1 MNRQI
6 KTIIISLLIC
16 LIFSGCQG
24 SVSQNSID
32 KVVDDIKSE
41 AVKKLKKAFV
51 KEVEEFLATDD
62 LSAALGISSDDR
74 KKIQNSIRGYVDN
87 YEFDEEA
94 LKEAKASVEGI
105 LKNAEGLSVEEI
117 EKKIKQVFEK

>member
-1 MNRQI
+1 M
-6 KTIIISLLIC
+6 
-16 LIFSGCQG
+16 
-24 SVSQNSID
+24 SQNSID